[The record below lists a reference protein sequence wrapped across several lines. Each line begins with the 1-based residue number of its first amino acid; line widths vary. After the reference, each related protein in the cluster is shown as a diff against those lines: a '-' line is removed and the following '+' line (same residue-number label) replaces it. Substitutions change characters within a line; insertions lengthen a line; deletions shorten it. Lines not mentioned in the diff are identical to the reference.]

1 MASRD
6 ANAREHKDYHAMVTH
21 AAYLASVNRGECF
34 HVYFDGE
41 ALFVLH
47 SAEEPPPNATILCIA
62 QHHTSGVVQV
72 RFSGAWSEFRNF
84 PHGASSLLDRQAL
97 CPCCRGG
104 RRSSPAGRSSWSYRF

>member
-47 SAEEPPPNATILCIA
+47 SAEEPPA
-62 QHHTSGVVQV
+62 QRNHSLHRPASH
-72 RFSGAWSEFRNF
+72 FR
-84 PHGASSLLDRQAL
+84 
-97 CPCCRGG
+97 
-104 RRSSPAGRSSWSYRF
+104 RRVSAI